1 MEGREREGREED
13 LKKRSEK
20 NETEFLQIGRGTR
33 AEKSRDRGQGRAQ
46 N

>member
-13 LKKRSEK
+13 LKKEVK
-20 NETEFLQIGRGTR
+20 KMKQFLQIGRGTR